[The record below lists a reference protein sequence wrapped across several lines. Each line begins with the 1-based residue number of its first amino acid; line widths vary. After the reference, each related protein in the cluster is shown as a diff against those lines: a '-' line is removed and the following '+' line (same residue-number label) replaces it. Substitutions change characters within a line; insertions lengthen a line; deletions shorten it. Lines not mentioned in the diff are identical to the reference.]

1 MHWIFRFFVRHRN
14 LTSLLVT
21 VALSLWMISSSPE
34 SQMVIARHLTMY
46 VFFPIQWTLDTTR
59 RVNNAFAENEKL
71 KKRVAELNTRLSLL
85 EEWTAEH
92 ERLQKLLGFEQQW
105 PYELITVRVVARESS
120 ALFRTVVISAGKS
133 DGVRRYM
140 PVVDG
145 SGLVGKVVQV
155 LPHLS
160 LVQLIRDPGNRTSVL
175 LRCSRVVGILESRN
189 GSDLFLRYRSYEQV
203 EPGDTVVTSGLGGI
217 YPEGLLVGQV
227 IRTVDTKDPLFA
239 KAVIEPFT
247 EFDKLEE
254 AFVMRLTP
262 QWSSFRS
269 ELDSLDLE
277 P

>member
-21 VALSLWMISSSPE
+21 VSLSLWMISASPE
-34 SQMVIARHLTMY
+34 SQMALARHLTMY

-59 RVNNAFAENEKL
+59 RINNAFAENEKL
-71 KKRVAELNTRLSLL
+71 KERVAELNTRLSLL
-85 EEWTAEH
+85 EEEAAEH
-92 ERLQKLLGFEQQW
+92 VRLQKLLGFGEQW
-105 PYELITVRVVARESS
+105 PYELVTVRVVAREPSP
-120 ALFRTVVISAGKS
+120 LFRTVVISAGES
-133 DGVRRYM
+133 DSVRKYM
-140 PVVDG
+140 PVVDAN
-145 SGLVGKVVQV
+145 GLVGKVVQV

-175 LRCSRVVGILESRN
+175 LRRSRVVGILESRN
-189 GSDLFLRYRSYEQV
+189 GTDLFLRYRSYEQV

-227 IRTVDTKDPLFA
+227 QRTADAKDPLFSRA
-239 KAVIEPFT
+239 IIEPFT
-247 EFDKLEE
+247 NFDKLEE